1 MSFVWKR
8 PSSVSSPLD
17 YIKFQA
23 LDSANANKV
32 TYTIRDLERDRFDD
46 VLTIMK
52 DKHLLDEPMYLSK
65 GCKDDLISFQEMV
78 GNWTNM
84 LNQHVSLVCFEEGS
98 DEIVAVNILGV
109 VTEKEFDAPHNV
121 SLIILSSCKY
131 FKKNCTVQRQGLV

>member
-1 MSFVWKR
+1 
-8 PSSVSSPLD
+8 
-17 YIKFQA
+17 
-23 LDSANANKV
+23 
-32 TYTIRDLERDRFDD
+32 
-46 VLTIMK
+46 MK

-131 FKKNCTVQRQGLV
+131 FKKNFTVQRQGLV